1 MSMSYDLSDGLTA
14 LRRWLADYEGTGVTL
29 SGEDVREL
37 RRQLSPLTTMARKME
52 HEVSRHRWNELAK
65 ADLRKLA
72 EQEEVVVAEAARPGT
87 NLRLLS
93 RTGVPFTDGNR
104 PEGRP

>member
-1 MSMSYDLSDGLTA
+1 MSMSFDLSDGLLA
-14 LRRWLADYEGTGVTL
+14 LRRWLAEFEGTGVTL

-37 RRQLSPLTTMARKME
+37 RRQLSPLTTMARNME
-52 HEVSRHRWNELAK
+52 HEISRHRWNERAK

-72 EQEEVVVAEAARPGT
+72 DQEQVVIAEAARPGT

-93 RTGVPFTDGNR
+93 RTGVPFSDGR
-104 PEGRP
+104 VPA